1 MQSNINQSKKPK
13 EVDQSEVLWLAS
25 WYPNGLDAYTGDFI
39 QRHARAFAITRP
51 LQVLHIAKD
60 DRGLV
65 TQSVKTVTTT
75 AGNLTETLI
84 YYHPPKVGI
93 ALLNRLI
100 STFFY
105 LRAGKKWLKNYLTSK
120 NTPVLVEV
128 AVAMRAGI
136 LALWLKQKYG
146 LRYVV
151 KEHWTGYYRESM
163 PADQQQ
169 SRLFWKLTSKI
180 LANAEGLITDS
191 RDLGRQ
197 IQETLLPIHFTEIPN
212 VVDTDLFFYKPT
224 MPVANS
230 CFVFLHAS
238 TMGYQKNTEAIIRQ
252 FLRLRQVNFGYS
264 LHLRLLG
271 PDTNNLQQS
280 FGKEWLESNGV
291 VFAGNV
297 SYPEVA
303 RQMQQADAFVLFSRF
318 ENLPCVL
325 LEAMCCGLP
334 VIATRVGGIAHHIPP
349 DAGILVDSEN
359 EEQLYQAMEK
369 LASGT
374 FVFNRPLIST
384 TAASA
389 YSMQQINAIYHETY
403 KKYFGN

>member
-1 MQSNINQSKKPK
+1 MQSKINQSKKPK
-13 EVDQSEVLWLAS
+13 AVDQSEVLWLAS
-25 WYPNGLDAYTGDFI
+25 WYPNALDAYTGDFI

-60 DRGLV
+60 DKGLF
-65 TQSVKTVTTT
+65 TQSVKTVNTTV
-75 AGNLTETLI
+75 GYLTETII

-105 LRAGKKWLKNYLTSK
+105 LRVGKKWLKNYLASK

-136 LALWLKQKYG
+136 LALWLKRKYG

-151 KEHWTGYYRESM
+151 KEHWTGYYRESI
-163 PADQQQ
+163 PPGQQQ
-169 SRLFWKLTSKI
+169 SRLFWKLTTKI

-191 RDLGRQ
+191 RDLGRH
-197 IQETLLPIHFTEIPN
+197 IKETLLPIDFTEIPN
-212 VVDTDLFFYKPT
+212 VVDTDLFFYKPK
-224 MPVANS
+224 PAVSNK

-264 LHLRLLG
+264 LQLRLLG
-271 PDTNNLQQS
+271 PDTDNLQQA
-280 FGKEWLESNGV
+280 FGKAWLESNGV

-318 ENLPCVL
+318 ENLPCVV
-325 LEAMCCGLP
+325 LEALCCGLP
-334 VIATRVGGIAHHIPP
+334 VIATRVGGIAHHLSP

-374 FVFNRPLIST
+374 IVFNRPLIST
-384 TAASA
+384 KAAHA
-389 YSMQQINAIYHETY
+389 YSMQQINFAYHKTY
-403 KKYFGN
+403 EKYFKK